1 MVKNIEIIDVGSEN
15 NEAPKEVEEI
25 KEEPIINEE
34 SKEVEPNNIINEEK
48 NKENIPP
55 DNKVEEERECCALLR
70 EPKQELKSKTYSTE
84 KVECPKCKKYLTKYT
99 FKYRHNCNGI
109 PVKKEPDPNKVV
121 RRKIMHPEQANE
133 FKNDVYEKV
142 KKDIPKVD
150 EQEIEKRVQEEV
162 EERVKKHLETT
173 ANKVFETAKDR
184 YINMKVERDNKNKQ
198 KINNLASKII

>member
-1 MVKNIEIIDVGSEN
+1 MVKKIEIKDVGSEN

-34 SKEVEPNNIINEEK
+34 SKEVETNNIINEE
-48 NKENIPP
+48 NNE
-55 DNKVEEERECCALLR
+55 VEEE
-70 EPKQELKSKTYSTE
+70 EPKQALKSKTYSTE

-121 RRKIMHPEQANE
+121 RRKIMHPEQAKE
-133 FKNDVYEKV
+133 FENNVYEKV
-142 KKDIPKVD
+142 KDNIPKVD
-150 EQEIEKRVQEEV
+150 EQEIERRV
-162 EERVKKHLETT
+162 EERLKQHIEST

-184 YINMKVERDNKNKQ
+184 YNNMKVERDNKNKQ

>member
-1 MVKNIEIIDVGSEN
+1 MVKNIEIVDVGIEN
-15 NEAPKEVEEI
+15 NEAPKEVEDS

-34 SKEVEPNNIINEEK
+34 SKEVETNNIINEE
-48 NKENIPP
+48 N
-55 DNKVEEERECCALLR
+55 NKVEEEHERECFALLR

-121 RRKIMHPEQANE
+121 RRKIMHPQQAEE
-133 FKNDVYEKV
+133 FEHNVYSKV
-142 KKDIPKVD
+142 KDNIKVD
-150 EQEIEKRVQEEV
+150 EQEIERRV
-162 EERVKKHLETT
+162 EERLKKHLETT

>member
-1 MVKNIEIIDVGSEN
+1 MVKNIEIIDVDSEN

-34 SKEVEPNNIINEEK
+34 SKEVETNNIINEE
-48 NKENIPP
+48 N
-55 DNKVEEERECCALLR
+55 NKVEEEHERECFALLR

-121 RRKIMHPEQANE
+121 RRKIMHPAQVEE
-133 FKNDVYEKV
+133 FKEDVYEKV
-142 KKDIPKVD
+142 KDNIPKVD
-150 EQEIEKRVQEEV
+150 KQEIERRV
-162 EERVKKHLETT
+162 EERLKKHLETT

-184 YINMKVERDNKNKQ
+184 YNNMKVERDNKNKQ

>member
-1 MVKNIEIIDVGSEN
+1 MAKNIQIIDVGSEN

-34 SKEVEPNNIINEEK
+34 SKEVETNNIINEE
-48 NKENIPP
+48 N
-55 DNKVEEERECCALLR
+55 NKVEEH

-121 RRKIMHPEQANE
+121 RRKIMHPQQAKE
-133 FKNDVYEKV
+133 FENNVYEKV
-142 KKDIPKVD
+142 KDNIPKVD
-150 EQEIEKRVQEEV
+150 EQEIERRV
-162 EERVKKHLETT
+162 EERLKQHIEST

-184 YINMKVERDNKNKQ
+184 VEAELTPVAAARLRYNNIKMERDNKNKQ
-198 KINNLASKII
+198 KINNLANKII

>member
-1 MVKNIEIIDVGSEN
+1 MVKNIEIVDVGSEN

-34 SKEVEPNNIINEEK
+34 SKEVETNNIINEEN
-48 NKENIPP
+48 NKDNTP
-55 DNKVEEERECCALLR
+55 DNNIDERECFALLR
-70 EPKQELKSKTYSTE
+70 EPPKQELKSKTYSTE

-121 RRKIMHPEQANE
+121 RRKIMHPQQAKE
-133 FKNDVYEKV
+133 FENNVYEKV
-142 KKDIPKVD
+142 KDNIPKVD
-150 EQEIEKRVQEEV
+150 EQEIERRV
-162 EERVKKHLETT
+162 EERLKKHLETT

-184 YINMKVERDNKNKQ
+184 YNNMKMERDNKNKQ
-198 KINNLASKII
+198 KINNLANKII

>member
-34 SKEVEPNNIINEEK
+34 SKEVEPNNIINEE
-48 NKENIPP
+48 
-55 DNKVEEERECCALLR
+55 DNKVEE

-150 EQEIEKRVQEEV
+150 EKEIERRV
-162 EERVKKHLETT
+162 EERLKKHLETT

>member
-34 SKEVEPNNIINEEK
+34 SKEVETNNIINEE
-48 NKENIPP
+48 N
-55 DNKVEEERECCALLR
+55 NKVEEEHERECFALLR

-121 RRKIMHPEQANE
+121 RRKIMHPQQAKE
-133 FKNDVYEKV
+133 FENNVYEKV
-142 KKDIPKVD
+142 KDNIPKVD
-150 EQEIEKRVQEEV
+150 EQEIERRV
-162 EERVKKHLETT
+162 EERLKKHLETT